1 MNHDVAVGAVGGFAA
16 LVFNKAVAEPVAKV
30 LGRKAI
36 EPFIGPACVLVDD
49 AMLKFGV
56 TCNPELIVR
65 EYLNLDPEP
74 FSSEEVDMIVEEVF
88 RRYDIR
94 KIT

>member
-1 MNHDVAVGAVGGFAA
+1 MWSSALWAAA
-16 LVFNKAVAEPVAKV
+16 LVLSKAVAEPVAKAI
-30 LGRKAI
+30 GRKAI
-36 EPFIGPACVLVDD
+36 EPFIGPACELIDD

-65 EYLNLDPEP
+65 EYLELDPEP
-74 FSSEEVDMIVEEVF
+74 FSGEEIDMIVEEVF
-88 RRYDIR
+88 RRYDVR